1 MLFLVFRRSLP
12 QVLLLFYSHAP
23 NFGPSGLGMNK
34 LLKVC
39 TVVKAP
45 TMVPKTMSV
54 QSIIRALGVRAQAF
68 KWSMGG

>member
-1 MLFLVFRRSLP
+1 
-12 QVLLLFYSHAP
+12 
-23 NFGPSGLGMNK
+23 MNK

-54 QSIIRALGVRAQAF
+54 QSIIRALGVLAQAF